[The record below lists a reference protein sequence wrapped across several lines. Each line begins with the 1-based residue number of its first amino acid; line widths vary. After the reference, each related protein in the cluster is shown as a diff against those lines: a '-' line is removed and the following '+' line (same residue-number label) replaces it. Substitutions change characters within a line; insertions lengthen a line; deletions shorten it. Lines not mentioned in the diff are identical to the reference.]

1 MDYLLTFHTQLDAVI
16 AKKKLNSK
24 KLSVKLSPVPRS
36 LSSSCGTCAKV
47 FNCNLEDLLILEVEG
62 IYRLDGD
69 KYIKE
74 IENE

>member
-16 AKKKLNSK
+16 ARKSLTDKNVE
-24 KLSVKLSPVPRS
+24 VKLSPVPRS

-47 FNCNLEDLLILEVEG
+47 FNITKADLSGIEMEKLFLIDCN
-62 IYRLDGD
+62 

-74 IENE
+74 

>member
-16 AKKKLNSK
+16 ARKSLTDKNVE
-24 KLSVKLSPVPRS
+24 VKLSPVPRS

-47 FNCNLEDLLILEVEG
+47 FNITKDDLSGIEMEKLFLIDCN
-62 IYRLDGD
+62 

-74 IENE
+74 